1 MAMVLTPSLKNTQA
15 EVIEPFCGGVTN
27 TDAQVLKEVKYLSR
41 VGKKS
46 IQLGS
51 TGYLGIILVFIRQFG
66 GQIFQL
72 FHSVNGTSLGRNSTA
87 VKANGLGHSVYS
99 LYNTWSLIHV
109 EGSSHFFL
117 EILYQLRLVCNLSG
131 PLAQLPHIE
140 VVL

>member
-51 TGYLGIILVFIRQFG
+51 IGYLGIILVYIRQFG
-66 GQIFQL
+66 GHIFQL

-99 LYNTWSLIHV
+99 FISPGLLFMLKEAAT
-109 EGSSHFFL
+109 FFQKFC
-117 EILYQLRLVCNLSG
+117 IS
-131 PLAQLPHIE
+131 
-140 VVL
+140 